1 MATTQ
6 RSAASFDAAHLRLL
20 FLADAVAEDLSGG
33 SRTAARELARGLT
46 ERGHE
51 VTFLVGRQNGQM
63 PEDEIKNGVRILRY
77 AGAGKAAEFISRGRS
92 VCGRLLETQSFDLVH
107 AHFAYSAVGPLSV
120 LPRCVPRIRT
130 FHGPWDQEGWIEDT
144 QNEEAGKSR
153 MLCRLKA
160 QIKRRVRREIERRSL
175 AGSRK
180 VLTLS
185 RCFEGMAQRQ
195 YGVGADR
202 MEVIPGG
209 TDTAAFHVLPAHAAD
224 KTALR
229 HSLGLPEDGQI
240 LLSVRR
246 LAPRMGLDRLVQA
259 MPEIVARCPDACLV
273 IGGAGPEEAHL
284 RRLIKTLNLGAHI
297 RLAGFIPPEKLVS
310 YYQAADLFV
319 LPTLALEG
327 FGLVTTEA
335 LSCGL
340 AVVGTPIGAT
350 PEILGPLDRRLVA
363 RSAEPHCLAEAVVGY
378 LQGEWRLALTP
389 KHLHEYV
396 CQNYTWERHVA
407 RTEQVY
413 WNLVTENEK
422 RLLPAF
428 RFASPADSE
437 RTPDKRTNSAEAA
450 GVHRR

>member
-1 MATTQ
+1 MTTTQ
-6 RSAASFDAAHLRLL
+6 RSAAGFDPAHLRLL
-20 FLADAVAEDLSGG
+20 FLADAVAEDLPGG
-33 SRTAARELARGLT
+33 SRTAARELAGGLT
-46 ERGHE
+46 EHGHE
-51 VTFLVGRQNGQM
+51 VTFLVGRQNEQT

-77 AGAGKAAEFISRGRS
+77 AGAGKAAEFICRGRS
-92 VCGRLLETQSFDLVH
+92 ACRQLLETQSFDLVH
-107 AHFAYSAVGPLSV
+107 THFAYSAVGPLSA
-120 LPRCVPRIRT
+120 LPRSLPKIRT
-130 FHGPWDQEGWIEDT
+130 FHGPWDQEGWVEDT
-144 QNEEAGKSR
+144 QNGDTGRSGT
-153 MLCRLKA
+153 LCRIKA
-160 QIKRRVRREIERRSL
+160 QIKRRVRREIECRSL

-185 RCFEGMAQRQ
+185 RCFESVAQRQ
-195 YGVGADR
+195 YGVGAGR
-202 MEVIPGG
+202 MEMIPGG

-224 KTALR
+224 KKALR
-229 HSLGLPEDGQI
+229 RALRLPENGQI

-246 LAPRMGLDRLVQA
+246 LTPRMGLDKLIQA
-259 MPEIVARCPDACLV
+259 MPEIAARCPDACLV
-273 IGGAGPEEAHL
+273 IGGTGPEEAHL
-284 RRLIKTLNLGAHI
+284 RHLIKALNLETYVH
-297 RLAGFIPPEKLVS
+297 LAGFVPPEKLVS

-378 LQGEWRLALTP
+378 LQGEWRQALTP

-413 WNLVTENEK
+413 WDLVTENEK
-422 RLLPAF
+422 RLPADF
-428 RFASPADSE
+428 RFAFPADSE
-437 RTPDKRTNSAEAA
+437 RTLSKRTNSAEAT